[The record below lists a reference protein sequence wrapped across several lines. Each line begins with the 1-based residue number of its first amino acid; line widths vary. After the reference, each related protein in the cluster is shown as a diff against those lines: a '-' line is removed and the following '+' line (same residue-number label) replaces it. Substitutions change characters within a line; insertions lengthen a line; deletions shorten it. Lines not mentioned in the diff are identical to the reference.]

1 MILKEFLENYRG
13 NACISID
20 GYCEEKRYD
29 YYTDV
34 DDDYLSDD
42 NPNHYKPTCL
52 ARESWW
58 NEVKDREIKSWN
70 IIGGGCYQ
78 VELWQNTKSYLKTV
92 LTTVKRKEN
101 TVWKTSKKS

>member
-1 MILKEFLENYRG
+1 MFIG
-13 NACISID
+13 NKKCRIYAACGVSQTPSID

-78 VELWQNTKSYLKTV
+78 VELCIALEEEK
-92 LTTVKRKEN
+92 
-101 TVWKTSKKS
+101 

>member
-1 MILKEFLENYRG
+1 MEKMILEEFLENYRG

-78 VELWQNTKSYLKTV
+78 VELCIALEEEK
-92 LTTVKRKEN
+92 
-101 TVWKTSKKS
+101 